1 MLEKILRSIFIL
13 LFAVLGIVLFNQSDS
28 ILASFFPN
36 TFLGETILGI
46 TFISLGVMLI
56 GGIAGA
62 LVGHLASPYLIR
74 GLFSLTSWMEK
85 SLSSI
90 STVDLLLGTA
100 GLFLGLIIANLV
112 GIAFDRVPYIGPYV
126 SVALSI
132 ILGYLGIH
140 LCINKRNEITGW
152 LHFHTEG
159 NRNKGKEKLKDN
171 EGGKL
176 LDTNIIIDGRIVDVY
191 KSGFLEGP
199 LIVPVFVLEEL
210 QKIADSSDVL
220 KRNRGRRG
228 LDILN
233 QFRKNNKEA
242 IKIVTDDFEDVSEV
256 DSKLVKLAREKNLKI
271 ITNDYNLNKVAEL
284 QGISVLNLNDLV
296 GAVKPA
302 VIPGE
307 QLFVQLI
314 KQGREENQG
323 VAYLEDGTMIV
334 VENGS
339 REIGHEVPVII
350 TSVLQNSVGRMI
362 FAKLEELDE

>member
-1 MLEKILRSIFIL
+1 MLEKILRPIFIL
-13 LFAVLGIVLFNQSDS
+13 LFSILGIVLFSQSDT
-28 ILASFFPN
+28 LVASMLPY
-36 TFLGETILGI
+36 TFLSETILGV
-46 TFISLGVMLI
+46 TFLSLGFMLI
-56 GGIAGA
+56 GAVVGG
-62 LVGHLASPYLIR
+62 LVGNLASPFLIR
-74 GLFSLTSWMEK
+74 SLFAFTSWAEK
-85 SLSSI
+85 SLSAI
-90 STVDLLLGTA
+90 STQDLVLGTA

-126 SVALSI
+126 SVVLSI

-140 LCINKRNEITGW
+140 LCISKRNELVSW
-152 LHFHTEG
+152 LHLHTES
-159 NRNKGKEKLKDN
+159 KAKAKEKQK
-171 EGGKL
+171 EGSAGKL

-191 KSGFLEGP
+191 RSGFLEGP

-210 QKIADSSDVL
+210 QKIADSSDAL

-242 IKIVTDDFEDVSEV
+242 IRIVTDDFEDVNEV

-271 ITNDYNLNKVAEL
+271 VTNDYNLNKVAEL
-284 QGISVLNLNDLV
+284 QGVPVLNLNELAS
-296 GAVKPA
+296 AVKPT

-307 QLFVQLI
+307 QLFVQLV

-339 REIGHEVPVII
+339 RAIGHEVPVII

-362 FAKLEELDE
+362 FAKLEDLNV

>member
-1 MLEKILRSIFIL
+1 MLEKILRPIFIL
-13 LFAVLGIVLFNQSDS
+13 LFSILGIVLFSQSDTL
-28 ILASFFPN
+28 LASVLPY
-36 TFLGETILGI
+36 TFLSETILGV
-46 TFISLGVMLI
+46 TFLSLGFMLI
-56 GGIAGA
+56 GAVAGA
-62 LVGHLASPYLIR
+62 LLGNLASPYLIR
-74 GLFSLTSWMEK
+74 CLFAFTSWAEK

-90 STVDLLLGTA
+90 STQDLVLGTA

-126 SVALSI
+126 SVVLSI

-140 LCINKRNEITGW
+140 LCISKRNELVGW
-152 LHFHTEG
+152 LHLHTES
-159 NRNKGKEKLKDN
+159 KGKGREKGRDG
-171 EGGKL
+171 ESGKL

-191 KSGFLEGP
+191 RSGFLEGP

-233 QFRKNNKEA
+233 QFRKSNKDA
-242 IKIVTDDFEDVSEV
+242 IRIVTDDFEDVNEV
-256 DSKLVKLAREKNLKI
+256 DSKLVKLAREKNMKI
-271 ITNDYNLNKVAEL
+271 VTNDYNLNKVAEL
-284 QGISVLNLNDLV
+284 QGVAVLNLNDLAS
-296 GAVKPA
+296 AVKPT

-307 QLFVQLI
+307 QLFVQLV

-339 REIGHEVPVII
+339 RAIGREVPVII

-362 FAKLEELDE
+362 FARLEEGNG